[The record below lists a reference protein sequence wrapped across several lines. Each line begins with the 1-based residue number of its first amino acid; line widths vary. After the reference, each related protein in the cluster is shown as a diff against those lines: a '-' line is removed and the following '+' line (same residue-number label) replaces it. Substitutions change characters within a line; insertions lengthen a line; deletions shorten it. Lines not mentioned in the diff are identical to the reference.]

1 MLDEKN
7 KYMQQ
12 GLMIFLSLGSVVLLY
27 MALSNIQ
34 AVGHF
39 FGMIRSTL
47 QPILIGLVLAY
58 LLSPIQ
64 LKIERMMTEHKFKK
78 KFSRTV
84 SVFLTAFFLLLIGF
98 VIFWIFLPQVIETVV
113 ELAASLPQM
122 LNSFIG
128 QVNRF
133 VKSDS
138 QILEFA
144 EEAVKRFNEWFTKW
158 MQSDIYHALNSILS
172 GILNAFSFVFD
183 IIVGFI
189 VMIYV
194 LFEKERFCG
203 QAKKILYAVSKKRNV
218 NAFILD
224 TVRQC
229 DRMFGGFISGKII
242 DSIIIGLICFVG
254 LWFLKMPYFSLISL
268 IVGVTNVIP
277 FFGPYIGAV
286 PSALLVL
293 LVDPM
298 KCVEF
303 VIFIVI
309 LQQVDGN
316 IIGPKI
322 LGESTGLS
330 AFWVLFAILV
340 FGGLFGIVGMIIGV
354 PLFATIYYIIKR
366 LVESSLSSQ
375 DLPTDTEQYIYLDKL
390 DDENRAAF
398 LKQQKPGR
406 KRLRK
411 RKKEKEE
418 KEKEN
423 E

>member
-1 MLDEKN
+1 LDEKN